1 MQCTHRGERMNTRKH
16 ALILCVALCVAV
28 ACAAGSTAAAQTK
41 NIQSAAQQ
49 KHKEL
54 SVKLHI
60 RVNGTTLTAT
70 LYDNS
75 SSRALVE
82 LLQKGAVTIDM
93 HDYGNFEKVGELP
106 VSLPRNDTPTDTDA
120 GDIILY
126 LGKRFV
132 IYYDKN
138 SWNFTPL
145 GKVDGVTKA
154 ELKRILGAGNVTAVL
169 SLAE

>member
-1 MQCTHRGERMNTRKH
+1 MKK
-16 ALILCVALCVAV
+16 LISFLIAAV
-28 ACAAGSTAAAQTK
+28 LFTTTACAAGGKPSTK
-41 NIQSAAQQ
+41 GVLPMKLNIQ
-49 KHKEL
+49 
-54 SVKLHI
+54 I
-60 RVNGTTLTAT
+60 DNGTNKHTLTAT

-93 HDYGNFEKVGELP
+93 HDFSNFEKVGDLP
-106 VSLPRNDTPTDTDA
+106 VTLPRNDTPTNTDA
-120 GDIILY
+120 GDLILY

-138 SWNFTPL
+138 SWDFTPL

-154 ELKRILGAGNVTAVL
+154 ELKKILGEGNVTAVL
-169 SLAE
+169 TCSEQ

>member
-1 MQCTHRGERMNTRKH
+1 MKK
-16 ALILCVALCVAV
+16 LISILIAAILFTTT
-28 ACAAGSTAAAQTK
+28 ACAAGGKPSTK
-41 NIQSAAQQ
+41 GVLSMKLNIQ
-49 KHKEL
+49 
-54 SVKLHI
+54 I
-60 RVNGTTLTAT
+60 DNGTNKHTLTAT

-93 HDYGNFEKVGELP
+93 HDFSNFEKVGDLP
-106 VSLPRNDTPTDTDA
+106 VTLPRNDTPTNTDA
-120 GDIILY
+120 GDLILY

-138 SWNFTPL
+138 SWDFTPL

-154 ELKRILGAGNVTAVL
+154 ELKKILGEGNVTAVL
-169 SLAE
+169 TCSGQ

>member
-1 MQCTHRGERMNTRKH
+1 MK
-16 ALILCVALCVAV
+16 L
-28 ACAAGSTAAAQTK
+28 
-41 NIQSAAQQ
+41 NIQ
-49 KHKEL
+49 
-54 SVKLHI
+54 I
-60 RVNGTTLTAT
+60 DNGTSKHTLTAT

-93 HDYGNFEKVGELP
+93 HDFSNFEKVGDLP
-106 VSLPRNDTPTDTDA
+106 VTLPRNDTPTNTDA
-120 GDIILY
+120 GDLILY

-138 SWNFTPL
+138 SWDFTPL

-154 ELKRILGAGNVTAVL
+154 ELKKILGEGNVTAVL
-169 SLAE
+169 TCSGQ

>member
-1 MQCTHRGERMNTRKH
+1 MKK
-16 ALILCVALCVAV
+16 LISILIAAIFFTTT
-28 ACAAGSTAAAQTK
+28 ACAAGGKTSSK
-41 NIQSAAQQ
+41 GVLPMKLNIQIDNGAS
-49 KHKEL
+49 KH
-54 SVKLHI
+54 
-60 RVNGTTLTAT
+60 NLTAT

-93 HDYGNFEKVGELP
+93 HDFSNFEKVGELP
-106 VSLPRNDTPTDTDA
+106 VTLPRNDTPTNTDA
-120 GDIILY
+120 GDLILY

-138 SWNFTPL
+138 SWDFTPL

-154 ELKRILGAGNVTAVL
+154 ELKKILGEGNVTAVL
-169 SLAE
+169 TCSGQ

>member
-1 MQCTHRGERMNTRKH
+1 MKK
-16 ALILCVALCVAV
+16 LISILIAAILFTTT
-28 ACAAGSTAAAQTK
+28 ACAAGGKTSSK
-41 NIQSAAQQ
+41 GVLPMKLNIQ
-49 KHKEL
+49 
-54 SVKLHI
+54 I
-60 RVNGTTLTAT
+60 DNGTSKHNLTAT

-93 HDYGNFEKVGELP
+93 HDFSNFEKVGDLP
-106 VSLPRNDTPTDTDA
+106 VTLPRNDTPTNTDA
-120 GDIILY
+120 GDLILY

-138 SWNFTPL
+138 SWDFTPL

-154 ELKRILGAGNVTAVL
+154 ELKKILGEGNVTAVL
-169 SLAE
+169 TCSGQ

>member
-1 MQCTHRGERMNTRKH
+1 MK
-16 ALILCVALCVAV
+16 L
-28 ACAAGSTAAAQTK
+28 
-41 NIQSAAQQ
+41 NIQ
-49 KHKEL
+49 
-54 SVKLHI
+54 I
-60 RVNGTTLTAT
+60 DNGTNKHTLTAT

-93 HDYGNFEKVGELP
+93 HDFSNFEKVGDLP
-106 VSLPRNDTPTDTDA
+106 VTLPRNDTPTNTDA
-120 GDIILY
+120 GDLILY

-138 SWNFTPL
+138 SWDFTPL

-154 ELKRILGAGNVTAVL
+154 ELKKILGEGNVTAVL
-169 SLAE
+169 TCSGQ

>member
-1 MQCTHRGERMNTRKH
+1 MKK
-16 ALILCVALCVAV
+16 LISFLIAAV
-28 ACAAGSTAAAQTK
+28 LFTTTACAAGNKEVSTGSTTDNTK
-41 NIQSAAQQ
+41 GVLPMKLNIQ
-49 KHKEL
+49 
-54 SVKLHI
+54 I
-60 RVNGTTLTAT
+60 DNGTSKHNLTAT

-93 HDYGNFEKVGELP
+93 HDFSNFEKVGDLP
-106 VSLPRNDTPTDTDA
+106 VTLPRNDTPTNTDA
-120 GDIILY
+120 GDLILY

-138 SWNFTPL
+138 SWDFTPL

-154 ELKRILGAGNVTAVL
+154 ELKKILGEGNVTAVL
-169 SLAE
+169 TCSGQ

>member
-1 MQCTHRGERMNTRKH
+1 MKK
-16 ALILCVALCVAV
+16 LISFLIAAV
-28 ACAAGSTAAAQTK
+28 LFTTTACAAGGKTSSK
-41 NIQSAAQQ
+41 GVLPMKLNIQIDNCTN
-49 KHKEL
+49 KH
-54 SVKLHI
+54 
-60 RVNGTTLTAT
+60 TLTAT

-93 HDYGNFEKVGELP
+93 HDFSNFEKVGDLP
-106 VSLPRNDTPTDTDA
+106 VTLPRNDTPTNTDA
-120 GDIILY
+120 GDLILY

-138 SWNFTPL
+138 SWDFTPL

-154 ELKRILGAGNVTAVL
+154 ELKKILGEGNVTAVL
-169 SLAE
+169 TCSGQ

>member
-1 MQCTHRGERMNTRKH
+1 MKK
-16 ALILCVALCVAV
+16 LISILIAAV
-28 ACAAGSTAAAQTK
+28 ILTSTACAAGTKTSTK
-41 NIQSAAQQ
+41 GVLPMKLNIQ
-49 KHKEL
+49 
-54 SVKLHI
+54 I
-60 RVNGTTLTAT
+60 DNGTNKHTLTAT

-93 HDYGNFEKVGELP
+93 HDFSNFEKVGELP
-106 VSLPRNDTPTDTDA
+106 VTLPRNDTPTNTDA
-120 GDIILY
+120 GDLILY

-138 SWNFTPL
+138 SWDFTPL

-154 ELKRILGAGNVTAVL
+154 ELKKILGEGNVTAVL
-169 SLAE
+169 TCSGQ

>member
-1 MQCTHRGERMNTRKH
+1 MK
-16 ALILCVALCVAV
+16 L
-28 ACAAGSTAAAQTK
+28 
-41 NIQSAAQQ
+41 NIQ
-49 KHKEL
+49 
-54 SVKLHI
+54 I
-60 RVNGTTLTAT
+60 DNGTSKHNLTAT

-93 HDYGNFEKVGELP
+93 HDFSNFEKVGDLP
-106 VSLPRNDTPTDTDA
+106 VTLPRNDTPTNTDA
-120 GDIILY
+120 GDLILY

-138 SWNFTPL
+138 SWDFTPL

-154 ELKRILGAGNVTAVL
+154 ELKKILGEGNVTAVL
-169 SLAE
+169 TCSEQ